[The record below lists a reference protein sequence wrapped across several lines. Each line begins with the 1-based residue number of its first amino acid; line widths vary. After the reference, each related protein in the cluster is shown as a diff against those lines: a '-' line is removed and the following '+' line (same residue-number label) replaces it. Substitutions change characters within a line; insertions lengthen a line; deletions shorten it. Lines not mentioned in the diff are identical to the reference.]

1 MNNKIRL
8 MHVVECACGV
18 DRYLCMLTSRMNRE
32 RFMQVH
38 EMQNALSPSK
48 DGAAVKRVRT
58 LIRQWKPDV
67 VINDY
72 SRIKNCKVIAAIEDE
87 RRMAV

>member
-8 MHVVECACGV
+8 MYLVECACGV

-38 EMQNALSPSK
+38 EMQNALSPSN
-48 DGAAVKRVRT
+48 DGAAVKREGT
-58 LIRQWKPDV
+58 LKWQWNPGV

-72 SRIKNCKVIAAIEDE
+72 SRIKNCKVIAAIADE
-87 RRMAV
+87 RRMAA